1 MSKRFITTLKEDWK
15 NLNLSFENLSKQQQQ
30 WMTSIRG
37 SWQLKAAEKLMNRF
51 LMGEQKKT
59 PIIWKLQM
67 KN

>member
-51 LMGEQKKT
+51 LMGE
-59 PIIWKLQM
+59 
-67 KN
+67 